1 VDGQLFTMANID
13 SHARVTHEA
22 HLRFYAELNDFLP
35 ARRRQRDFPCQF
47 TGTPSVKDIIEAI
60 GVPHTEVDVILVDG
74 KSVDFAHLL
83 RGGER
88 VAVYPM
94 FERYDVSP
102 VTRLRPAPLREARFI
117 ADVHLGTLARNL
129 RLLGFDTIWERD
141 LSDETIIDIAAR
153 DRRIILT
160 RDRGILKNGRVTH
173 GYWLRGTETSEQ
185 LGEVIDAL
193 DLAGSIDAY
202 TRCMECNGVLE
213 SIRRSQAAGSVP
225 LQVFLVYR
233 EFKRCAS
240 CGRTYWRGSHLRRL
254 DRVVERAR
262 TSGRRD
268 PPDENRTRPGY
279 RGRG

>member
-1 VDGQLFTMANID
+1 MANID
-13 SHARVTHEA
+13 PHARVMHEA
-22 HLRFYAELNDFLP
+22 LLRFYAELNDFLP
-35 ARRRQRDFPCQF
+35 ASRRQRDFPYQF
-47 TGTPSVKDIIEAI
+47 AGTPSVKDVIEAI

-83 RGGER
+83 RGGEL
-88 VAVYPM
+88 VSVYPM

-102 VTRLRPAPLREARFI
+102 VTRLRPAPLRDSRFV

-141 LSDETIIDIAAR
+141 LGDETIIDIAVR

-160 RDRGILKNGRVTH
+160 RDKGILKNGRVTH
-173 GYWLRGTETSEQ
+173 GYWLRGTDPSEQ

-193 DLAGSIDAY
+193 DLADCIDAY

-213 SIRRSQAAGSVP
+213 SIRRSEAAGSVP
-225 LQVFLVYR
+225 LQVFLVHR

-262 TSGRRD
+262 TSGRRG
-268 PPDENRTRPGY
+268 PPDENWTRPKY